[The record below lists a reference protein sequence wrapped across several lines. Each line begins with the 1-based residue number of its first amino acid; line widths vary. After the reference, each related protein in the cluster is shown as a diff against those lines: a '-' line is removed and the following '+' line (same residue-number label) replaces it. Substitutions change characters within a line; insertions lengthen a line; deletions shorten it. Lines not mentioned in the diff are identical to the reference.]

1 MDIIGCALM
10 IVFLDHV
17 DSLTIDHAQRNIN
30 SAATTLHNKSEK
42 KIYIKNLMDAV

>member
-17 DSLTIDHAQRNIN
+17 DSLTIDHAQRKIN
-30 SAATTLHNKSEK
+30 SSATTLHTKSEK
-42 KIYIKNLMDAV
+42 KKYIKNLLDAV